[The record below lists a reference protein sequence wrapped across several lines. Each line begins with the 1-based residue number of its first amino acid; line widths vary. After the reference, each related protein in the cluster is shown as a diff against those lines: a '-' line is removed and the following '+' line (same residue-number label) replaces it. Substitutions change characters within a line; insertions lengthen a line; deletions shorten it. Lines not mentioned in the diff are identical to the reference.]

1 MKKKLLIAILAL
13 QTVWVCAVSLVQES
27 KLASPTVVTL
37 KTVPVD
43 PRDLFKG
50 DYVVLRYEIS
60 TLPASLFKD
69 AMPDVSEAGRK
80 VYVVLEPSG
89 ECYHAVAAWT
99 REPSLS
105 PGQVLIQGAV
115 EAQRPWMTSRAME
128 LRVEYGLEKYFV
140 KEGTGTVR
148 GQTTVKVALTRH
160 GNPAIREVLV
170 DGVPYAE
177 AARKL
182 NLR

>member
-13 QTVWVCAVSLVQES
+13 QAVWVCAVSLVQEN

-60 TLPASLFKD
+60 TLPASLFRD
-69 AMPDVSEAGRK
+69 AMPDVSETGRK

-89 ECYHAVAAWT
+89 EFYHAVAAWT
-99 REPSLS
+99 KEPSLS
-105 PGQVLIQGAV
+105 PGQVMIKGAV
-115 EAQRPWMTSRAME
+115 EPHRPWMTRGME

-148 GQTTVKVALTRH
+148 GQTTVKVALTKH